1 MEGRVD
7 QTVKKVKKIFGITII
22 VLFFLGVIVAI
33 CADAGI
39 KTGLL
44 IVTFAFVIAIVV
56 VAAAFLAT
64 GVW

>member
-1 MEGRVD
+1 
-7 QTVKKVKKIFGITII
+7 VKKVKKIFGITII
-22 VLFFLGVIVAI
+22 VLFFLGVIAAI

-44 IVTFAFVIAIVV
+44 LVTIAFVIAIVV
-56 VAAAFLAT
+56 VAAVFLAT